1 MERQVMTNEQI
12 QQRIKYL
19 VEHGGIWDDPLAD
32 IRRTARAAVV
42 ISGVTLVTLLGALL
56 IFHA

>member
-1 MERQVMTNEQI
+1 MSNDDI
-12 QQRIKYL
+12 KQRIAYL

-42 ISGVTLVTLLGALL
+42 ISAASLVCLLTALL
-56 IFHA
+56 YFHV

>member
-1 MERQVMTNEQI
+1 MSNDDI
-12 QQRIKYL
+12 KQRIAYL

-42 ISGVTLVTLLGALL
+42 ISAASLVCLLGTL
-56 IFHA
+56 IYFHG

>member
-1 MERQVMTNEQI
+1 MTNEQI